1 MTAPPPT
8 PPANGRGAVRTAIA
22 TAAARLTF
30 SATPRLDAELLM
42 AHALGVERNAI
53 LLDPDR
59 YAVPETFAALVD
71 RRLNHEPIAY
81 ITGTRGFWSIDL
93 AVGPGALVPR
103 ADSETLLI
111 AAQAHFAG
119 RAPATILDLGT
130 GPGTLLLAALDEWP
144 AQGLGVDYSPQALA
158 YARGNAATLGMADR
172 AHFIRGSWASAIV
185 GQFELILANPPYIAT
200 DERLQPEVQNHE
212 PHAALYAGADG
223 LDDYRILAEQ
233 LPALIAPGGAAVI
246 EIGSTQAAPV
256 TALLEAQGL
265 HVTLHHDYGGNARAL
280 VATQSSAPRT
290 IWR

>member
-8 PPANGRGAVRTAIA
+8 PPASGRGAVRAAIA
-22 TAAARLTF
+22 AAAAQFTF

-59 YAVPETFAALVD
+59 YTVPDTFAALVE

-158 YARGNAATLGMADR
+158 YARANAATLGMADR
-172 AHFIRGSWASAIV
+172 THFIRGSWASAIV
-185 GQFELILANPPYIAT
+185 GQFDLILANPPYIAT
-200 DERLQPEVQNHE
+200 AEQLPPEVHDHE
-212 PHAALYAGADG
+212 PRAALYAGADG

-265 HVTLHHDYGGNARAL
+265 HVALHHDYGGNARAL
-280 VATQSSAPRT
+280 VATHAHAP
-290 IWR
+290 

>member
-1 MTAPPPT
+1 VSA
-8 PPANGRGAVRTAIA
+8 ALA
-22 TAAARLTF
+22 TAAAQFGF

-71 RRLNHEPIAY
+71 RRLDHEPIAY

-93 AVGPGALVPR
+93 AVGPGVLVPR

-119 RAPATILDLGT
+119 PAPATILDLGT

-158 YARGNAATLGMADR
+158 YARANAATLGMTDR
-172 AHFIRGSWASAIV
+172 AHFIHGSWASAIV
-185 GQFELILANPPYIAT
+185 GQFDLILANPPYIAT
-200 DERLQPEVQNHE
+200 AEQLPSEVHDHE
-212 PHAALYAGADG
+212 PHAALFAGADG

-233 LPALIAPGGAAVI
+233 LPALIGPGGAAVI

-265 HVTLHHDYGGNARAL
+265 HVALHHDYGGNPRAL
-280 VATQSSAPRT
+280 VATHAPAT
-290 IWR
+290 